1 MRRASSRVAWQA
13 SEWVGKGR
21 GNDVQGMLDAG
32 PAMLPAASHPAG
44 QLLSRAEAAEA
55 SLKQLSAQ
63 VQQLSSELSESRR
76 RATESE
82 AQGVTL
88 GERLRESEA
97 KGTEAAAKL
106 AASLA
111 SAEELKSQ
119 IRAKDSSLETVTS
132 EFSNQV
138 CVGTTHCAALGE
150 QRG

>member
-1 MRRASSRVAWQA
+1 M
-13 SEWVGKGR
+13 
-21 GNDVQGMLDAG
+21 
-32 PAMLPAASHPAG
+32 
-44 QLLSRAEAAEA
+44 LSRAETAEA
-55 SLKQLSAQ
+55 SLKRLSAQ

-97 KGTEAAAKL
+97 KGTEAAEKL

-119 IRAKDSSLETVTS
+119 IRAKDSSLETVTT

-138 CVGTTHCAALGE
+138 SFGLVQCMCRLLARSVGGGSGGAGSRAIILAGG
-150 QRG
+150 QG